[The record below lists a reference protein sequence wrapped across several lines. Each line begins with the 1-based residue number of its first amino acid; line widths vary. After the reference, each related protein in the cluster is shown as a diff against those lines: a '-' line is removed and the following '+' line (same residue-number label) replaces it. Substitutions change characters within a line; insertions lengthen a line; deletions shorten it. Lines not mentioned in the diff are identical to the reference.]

1 MKEIKAIIKP
11 DLLDK
16 VLDELR
22 KHAELPG
29 VTIGEVSAF
38 GQEKKALDPAEPSG
52 VGRGGFGSQRMI
64 KLEIVVPDR
73 LAESVRD
80 MIAEHARTG
89 NAGDGLVFVIPVES
103 GVRIR
108 SGDPIG
114 EGV

>member
-11 DLLDK
+11 DMLDR

-38 GQEKKALDPAEPSG
+38 GQEKASDPAETRG
-52 VGRGGFGSQRMI
+52 VAMPGFGSRRML

-80 MIAEHARTG
+80 MIAIHARTG

-114 EGV
+114 EGA